1 MSSRKLS
8 LLVKSCLEER
18 SVEIVQ
24 VPKMTLLVKKFRL
37 SGGGF
42 QKAIKRVVEM
52 SSRKLSLLVKS
63 CLEEKSVE
71 IVQVPK
77 MTLLVKKFRGGGFQK
92 PISNLSRCPAESCRC
107 L

>member
-8 LLVKSCLEER
+8 LLVKSCLEEK

-37 SGGGF
+37 SGGF

-77 MTLLVKKFRGGGFQK
+77 LTLQFR
-92 PISNLSRCPAESCRC
+92 LSKQESH
-107 L
+107 